1 MRLFIALPLPED
13 IRHDL
18 AALQT
23 RLPAGRPVAQENLHL
38 TLAFLGRPTAG
49 HRRGHPRGARHA
61 QRLLPRKSP
70 CKGPKSLAARHGQAV
85 ALGADCGAP
94 LYELHDRVR
103 GRLRSVGVQPERRR
117 FRPHVTLARL
127 SGHANAAPSLQTLV
141 PAQIGPFTC
150 PAFALFA
157 STLHSRRRDP
167 RGTGALPTGMTD
179 IDTFYRMA
187 QTAIDSF
194 PEPFR
199 THAASVLLRVEDWPE
214 PRHAGRS
221 RTSTTRTN

>member
-1 MRLFIALPLPED
+1 MTAIMRLFIALPLPED

-38 TLAFLGRPTAG
+38 TLAFLGDQPQDTAEDI
-49 HRRGHPRGARHA
+49 HEALDTLSAPAPQITLQGAEIF
-61 QRLLPRKSP
+61 
-70 CKGPKSLAARHGQAV
+70 GGRHGQAV

-157 STLHSRRRDP
+157 STLHRD
-167 RGTGALPTGMTD
+167 GAIHEELARYPL
-179 IDTFYRMA
+179 A
-187 QTAIDSF
+187 
-194 PEPFR
+194 
-199 THAASVLLRVEDWPE
+199 
-214 PRHAGRS
+214 
-221 RTSTTRTN
+221 